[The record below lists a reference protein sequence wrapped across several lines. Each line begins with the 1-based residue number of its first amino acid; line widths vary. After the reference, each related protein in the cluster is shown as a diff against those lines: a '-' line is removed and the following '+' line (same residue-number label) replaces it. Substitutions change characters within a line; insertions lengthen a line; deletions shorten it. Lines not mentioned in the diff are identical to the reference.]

1 MRSTRRTD
9 ARRTTSRR
17 TEGLAGAV
25 ALVLLAAGAGITA
38 WALPGEPRGPRYGGA
53 GSREPRRGGT
63 FVFHHE
69 SDVRG
74 FDPHLT
80 FDQLSN
86 IGIKLMY
93 EGLLDYAPDPPARLV
108 PRLAESMPEQSEDG
122 LTFRFRLRR
131 GIRFQDSPVFPGGRG
146 REVTAQDVRW
156 SLEHMLSSELGSP
169 GAQFYSLIEGLGAYR
184 EGRASHVSG
193 IRVIDRYT
201 IDIALTQP
209 DQTFLYA
216 MAMTFAYPVA
226 RESYAR
232 WGDREVARHPVG
244 TGAYVLESWEPGVQV
259 TFTRNPTYFV
269 PGRPYAD
276 RMVFQL
282 NLPRGAAVMRFRN
295 GELDHIHRMTPAD
308 YLALK
313 SMPAWEPYRVEDPST
328 NIWGVAMNCG
338 LAPFDD
344 RHVRRAVAF
353 AINRDRWKRA
363 RANRLLLTGQ
373 PIPRLLAGFDP
384 DLPGQHRYDLA
395 RAREELRLAG
405 HPNGLDEPVEIW
417 LGEGETSR
425 LYGELVQADLRAIG
439 IEVRLKQVAFPIF
452 LQETGKPRTAQ
463 MLLTGWNMDYPDAS
477 NFLDVL
483 FHSRSIHDHD
493 SENRAFYR
501 NPELDALLDRA
512 RVERDPERRM
522 AMYREASRILVDDA
536 PWAFVWSDLAM
547 EMWQPYVRDYRPHP
561 VWDYF
566 YRDLWLDLPRHRVAA
581 IDPRHPL
588 SRFAAVTPFG
598 GPWRR

>member
-1 MRSTRRTD
+1 
-9 ARRTTSRR
+9 
-17 TEGLAGAV
+17 
-25 ALVLLAAGAGITA
+25 
-38 WALPGEPRGPRYGGA
+38 
-53 GSREPRRGGT
+53 
-63 FVFHHE
+63 
-69 SDVRG
+69 
-74 FDPHLT
+74 
-80 FDQLSN
+80 
-86 IGIKLMY
+86 
-93 EGLLDYAPDPPARLV
+93 
-108 PRLAESMPEQSEDG
+108 
-122 LTFRFRLRR
+122 
-131 GIRFQDSPVFPGGRG
+131 
-146 REVTAQDVRW
+146 
-156 SLEHMLSSELGSP
+156 
-169 GAQFYSLIEGLGAYR
+169 
-184 EGRASHVSG
+184 
-193 IRVIDRYT
+193 
-201 IDIALTQP
+201 
-209 DQTFLYA
+209 
-216 MAMTFAYPVA
+216 
-226 RESYAR
+226 
-232 WGDREVARHPVG
+232 
-244 TGAYVLESWEPGVQV
+244 
-259 TFTRNPTYFV
+259 
-269 PGRPYAD
+269 
-276 RMVFQL
+276 
-282 NLPRGAAVMRFRN
+282 
-295 GELDHIHRMTPAD
+295 
-308 YLALK
+308 
-313 SMPAWEPYRVEDPST
+313 
-328 NIWGVAMNCG
+328 
-338 LAPFDD
+338 
-344 RHVRRAVAF
+344 
-353 AINRDRWKRA
+353 
-363 RANRLLLTGQ
+363 
-373 PIPRLLAGFDP
+373 
-384 DLPGQHRYDLA
+384 LPGQHRYDLA